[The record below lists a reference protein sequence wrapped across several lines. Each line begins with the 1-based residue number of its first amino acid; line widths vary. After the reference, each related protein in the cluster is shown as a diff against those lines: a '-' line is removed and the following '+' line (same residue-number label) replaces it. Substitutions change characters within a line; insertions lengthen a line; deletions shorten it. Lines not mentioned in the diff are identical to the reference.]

1 MTRQT
6 SCFVI
11 PQENNIVSTIFRVI
25 LGTAI
30 AAVSIASPAFAQ
42 YASGKTQL
50 VSVRHG
56 GQVRTAHHHS
66 GVRLFA
72 SAASSVDDPAMTGG
86 GSVGYNANLRL
97 NRW

>member
-1 MTRQT
+1 
-6 SCFVI
+6 VI
-11 PQENNIVSTIFRVI
+11 PQEKTIVSTIFKVI

-42 YASGKTQL
+42 HASGKNQL
-50 VSVRHG
+50 ISVRHG
-56 GQVRTAHHHS
+56 GHVKTARHHG

-72 SAASSVDDPAMTGG
+72 SAAQSVDDPALTGG
-86 GSVGYNANLRL
+86 GSIGYNANLRL